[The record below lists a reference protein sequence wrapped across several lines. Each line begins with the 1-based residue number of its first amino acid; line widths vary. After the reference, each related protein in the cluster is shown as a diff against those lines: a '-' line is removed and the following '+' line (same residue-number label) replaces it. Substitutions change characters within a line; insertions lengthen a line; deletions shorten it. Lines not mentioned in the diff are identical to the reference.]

1 MVLARLIQGKP
12 AFGAEP
18 RLAGV
23 RTWLL
28 RHRWICV
35 WLAALLL
42 AGQFAAAAYA
52 CPTLSAEPTVSQ
64 AADCATHGSGKTA
77 ASQPLRCKAHC
88 GSERQSVNSNLT
100 VASVAAPAL
109 TGALW
114 VRVLDVAG
122 AEQVAAAM
130 PGVQP
135 VGPPPVGGQPLY
147 LSLLVL
153 RN

>member
-1 MVLARLIQGKP
+1 M
-12 AFGAEP
+12 
-18 RLAGV
+18 
-23 RTWLL
+23 RTWVL
-28 RHRWICV
+28 RHRWFCA
-35 WLAALLL
+35 WLAALLF

-52 CPTLSAEPTVSQ
+52 CPTLNAEPTVSQ
-64 AADCATHGSGKTA
+64 AADCSTHGSGTTA
-77 ASQPLRCKAHC
+77 SSQPVRCKAHC
-88 GSERQSVNSNLT
+88 GSERQSVNSTLGA
-100 VASVAAPAL
+100 ASIAAPAL

-122 AEQVAAAM
+122 AEQIAAAM

>member
-1 MVLARLIQGKP
+1 V
-12 AFGAEP
+12 
-18 RLAGV
+18 
-23 RTWLL
+23 
-28 RHRWICV
+28 RHRWVCS
-35 WLAALLL
+35 WLAALFL

-52 CPTLSAEPTVSQ
+52 CPTLNVEPAVTQS
-64 AADCATHGSGKTA
+64 ADCVTHGSDNTA
-77 ASQPLRCKAHC
+77 SSQPLRCKAHC
-88 GSERQSVNSNLT
+88 GSERQSLNSNL
-100 VASVAAPAL
+100 SVTSVTAPAL

-122 AEQVAAAM
+122 AEQIAAAM

-135 VGPPPVGGQPLY
+135 VGPPPAGGQPLY

>member
-1 MVLARLIQGKP
+1 V
-12 AFGAEP
+12 
-18 RLAGV
+18 
-23 RTWLL
+23 L
-28 RHRWICV
+28 RHRWVCS
-35 WLAALLL
+35 WLAALFL

-52 CPTLSAEPTVSQ
+52 CPTVNPEPTVSQ
-64 AADCATHGSGKTA
+64 AADCAAHGSGTTA
-77 ASQPLRCKAHC
+77 SSQPVRCKAHC
-88 GSERQSVNSNLT
+88 GTERQSVNSSLSA
-100 VASVAAPAL
+100 ASVAAPAL

-122 AEQVAAAM
+122 AEQIAAAM

>member
-1 MVLARLIQGKP
+1 MGLVPLIQSKLP
-12 AFGAEP
+12 RQADP

-23 RTWLL
+23 RAWVL
-28 RHRWICV
+28 RHRWVCS
-35 WLAALLL
+35 WLAALFL

-52 CPTLSAEPTVSQ
+52 CPTVNPEPTVSQ
-64 AADCATHGSGKTA
+64 AADCAAHGSGTTA
-77 ASQPLRCKAHC
+77 SSQPVRCKAHC
-88 GSERQSVNSNLT
+88 GTERQSVNSSLSA
-100 VASVAAPAL
+100 ASVAAPAL

-122 AEQVAAAM
+122 AEQIAAAM

>member
-1 MVLARLIQGKP
+1 M
-12 AFGAEP
+12 
-18 RLAGV
+18 
-23 RTWLL
+23 

-42 AGQFAAAAYA
+42 AGQLAAAAYA
-52 CPTLSAEPTVSQ
+52 CPTLDPEPEVAQS
-64 AADCATHGSGKTA
+64 ADCATHGSGKTA
-77 ASQPLRCKAHC
+77 ASQPLHCKAHC
-88 GSERQSVNSNLT
+88 DSERQSVNSS
-100 VASVAAPAL
+100 VSAASVAAPAL

-122 AEQVAAAM
+122 AEQIAAAM
-130 PGVQP
+130 PGMQP

>member
-1 MVLARLIQGKP
+1 VWVI
-12 AFGAEP
+12 
-18 RLAGV
+18 
-23 RTWLL
+23 

-52 CPTLSAEPTVSQ
+52 CPALNPQPPAVQ
-64 AADCATHGSGKTA
+64 APDCAGHGTA
-77 ASQPLRCKAHC
+77 SAMASEPLRCKAHC
-88 GSERQSVNSNLT
+88 DNGRQSINSGPTGAN
-100 VASVAAPAL
+100 VASPAL
-109 TGALW
+109 IDPRW

-135 VGPPPVGGQPLY
+135 VGPPPVGGRPLY